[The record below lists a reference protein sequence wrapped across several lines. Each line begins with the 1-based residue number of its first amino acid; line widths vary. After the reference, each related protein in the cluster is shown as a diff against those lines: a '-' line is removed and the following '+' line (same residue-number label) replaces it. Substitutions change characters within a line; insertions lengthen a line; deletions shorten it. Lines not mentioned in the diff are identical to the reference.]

1 MGGGGVRGGM
11 GGRGGG
17 VLLGEGEGLIAG
29 LLRQGGRGLR
39 KLAGE
44 RAPGHIVR

>member
-17 VLLGEGEGLIAG
+17 VLLGRFVGEG
-29 LLRQGGRGLR
+29 RGGEGVATTRGT
-39 KLAGE
+39 E
-44 RAPGHIVR
+44 VEEV